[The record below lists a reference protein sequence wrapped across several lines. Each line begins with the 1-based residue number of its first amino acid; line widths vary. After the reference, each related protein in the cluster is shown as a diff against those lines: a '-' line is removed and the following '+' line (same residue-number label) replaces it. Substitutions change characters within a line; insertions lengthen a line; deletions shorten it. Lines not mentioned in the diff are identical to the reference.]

1 MRLSSRKIYTK
12 KRSRC
17 MTTER
22 IILDTNSLLASLS
35 RRGFYYPVWKGF
47 LMGMYTLC
55 VSNEI
60 LEEYEEIIGDK
71 TSPIVA
77 RNVIELLLNSKNVE
91 LIDPHFH
98 LELIVADPDDNKFVD
113 CAFASNASFI
123 VSDDTHYNVLHDV
136 SFPKIAVIKLREFL
150 NQITRQM

>member
-1 MRLSSRKIYTK
+1 MRNLVV
-12 KRSRC
+12 
-17 MTTER
+17 
-22 IILDTNSLLASLS
+22 DTNCLIQIIS
-35 RRGFYYPVWKGF
+35 RHSPFRPIWDAFVAGKYC
-47 LMGMYTLC
+47 LC

-60 LEEYEEIIGDK
+60 LEEYQEIIEQQTTARIAENVILFLLNK
-71 TSPIVA
+71 
-77 RNVIELLLNSKNVE
+77 RNVKFV
-91 LIDPHFH
+91 DPHFRMG
-98 LELIVADPDDNKFVD
+98 LITEDPDDNKFVD